1 MTKAKKFL
9 ALCLTAIL
17 LMVLAGCSGYAP
29 SITVPKPAEP
39 TISEN
44 VSTLQKNGYRITSTR
59 YYNVVSITTED
70 GTVVSTHEQEVPA
83 GKIAVIRLR
92 SASGDTV
99 RVTDPHIVANLDS
112 GIRVGQRCAYVK
124 GLIGTANIQLNFVVF
139 GSNS

>member
-29 SITVPKPAEP
+29 SITPKPAEP

-70 GTVVSTHEQEVPA
+70 GMVVSTHEQEAPA

-124 GLIGTANIQLNFVVF
+124 GLIGTANIQLNFIVF

>member
-29 SITVPKPAEP
+29 PITVPKPAEP

-70 GTVVSTHEQEVPA
+70 GMVAVSYTHLTLPTIYSV
-83 GKIAVIRLR
+83 
-92 SASGDTV
+92 
-99 RVTDPHIVANLDS
+99 
-112 GIRVGQRCAYVK
+112 
-124 GLIGTANIQLNFVVF
+124 
-139 GSNS
+139 